1 MIVTEYRLAV
11 KLCVSSGLE
20 KKSMGRKNLKDSSGA
35 SNPSNLLPPVHTTRK
50 HREREEKRY
59 KLGTCAIGEKIPMQS
74 DILLGTGSLVKD
86 FFENSLVKVIYL
98 ITSDEVISSDDLSR
112 YFLRFK
118 KLNGKVKERPLRSV
132 GDKVIFKSPGLAIVP
147 VDRNKFSFIRKR
159 TSGLLHHRP
168 FTLYNEENEGG
179 IISESYFHAVVEFGE
194 TSFEIKPFPAD
205 KISTETESVSWFR
218 KSLGAPILFTSDG
231 KAKAVGAITLN
242 NKQISRVLF
251 SQIDRYRICSG
262 WYNYWQAKRTCI
274 FSCRS
279 ILL

>member
-11 KLCVSSGLE
+11 KLCVSSGSE

-74 DILLGTGSLVKD
+74 DMLLGTGSLVKD
-86 FFENSLVKVIYL
+86 FFENSLVKGIYL

-132 GDKVIFKSPGLAIVP
+132 GDTVIFKSPGLAIVP

-179 IISESYFHAVVEFGE
+179 IISESYFHAVVEFGN

-231 KAKAVGAITLN
+231 KAKAVGAITRN

>member
-1 MIVTEYRLAV
+1 MRLDDFIDIVTQ
-11 KLCVSSGLE
+11 
-20 KKSMGRKNLKDSSGA
+20 
-35 SNPSNLLPPVHTTRK
+35 LLVTEGHIVQ
-50 HREREEKRY
+50 Y
-59 KLGTCAIGEKIPMQS
+59 
-74 DILLGTGSLVKD
+74 
-86 FFENSLVKVIYL
+86 FFEFRILFL
-98 ITSDEVISSDDLSR
+98 IFLSICFNFR
-112 YFLRFK
+112 NFLSGF
-118 KLNGKVKERPLRSV
+118 LLRSV
-132 GDKVIFKSPGLAIVP
+132 GDTVIFKSPGLAIVP

-179 IISESYFHAVVEFGE
+179 IISESYFHAVVEFGN

-231 KAKAVGAITLN
+231 KAIAVGAITRN